1 MNIKNWKPLIM
12 ATAIL
17 IYVSG
22 CGTSVT
28 ETDTNRYDG
37 TLRIEDGMAQPMV
50 VFSPADTD
58 NHESDILRFCVY
70 VETDHDTDG
79 DGKADLVKAFIQLPK
94 SAAEGKYKAA
104 ALYDPL
110 PYVTGMIDNG
120 NKYFNLPFETD
131 PFDKEKLYEPGE
143 KRKSAGSKDT
153 LTAALEADSS
163 QWLYTAPRNSVNGYF
178 HASMYD
184 YFLIRG
190 FAVVECAG
198 IGTFGSE
205 GFELC
210 GTDLERDS
218 HKAVVEWLAGNRR
231 AFTDK
236 ENNIEIT
243 ADWCNHNIAMTGV
256 SYGGTLPFEVATTGV
271 EGLKTIIPV
280 AGISNWYNYSNSQGV
295 SLSAYPH
302 YSDTL
307 AAMNAGNLFLDDDW
321 LVPNID
327 YISWL
332 NQQQADEEK
341 ANGNYDETWAAL
353 DYSDDY
359 ETIRCSAL
367 IISGLN
373 DFNVTTTHQLQ
384 MYESFKKAGQNVK
397 IIFHQDGHNSY
408 FGKLIGDDLSDE
420 VINKWLCHYLY
431 DVDNG
436 IETMPEVFAQSNL
449 DGSFTTYDSWND
461 LTLSSFGVENE
472 GGETTVLSGKFD
484 TFLQDIEDISM
495 EKYYQ
500 TFFDEDHLAV
510 YTLTVPEG
518 SVISGTPEIHV
529 RLSTPDTDQDNLMV
543 TAALIDVMKDGGY
556 FEAYNLLS
564 DGGRLPKRTVSEY
577 TFGEGHEDGK
587 LVEFVQSYTDIKL
600 VSIGWADLLDPEAK
614 KYPTLDTDWHTAEA
628 GKYSEYTITLTPTE
642 YTLDKGHILQL
653 YLFAQDP
660 YKTRE
665 DDGESGYISLNKTD
679 EVYSFKID
687 NTSIEAELPIR

>member
-1 MNIKNWKPLIM
+1 MRIKRWQSLLLTGAVSIC
-12 ATAIL
+12 L
-17 IYVSG
+17 SG
-22 CGTSVT
+22 CGTSVPGK
-28 ETDTNRYDG
+28 DTPKYDG
-37 TLRIEDGMAQPMV
+37 TLHIEEGMAQPMV
-50 VFSPADTD
+50 VFSSADTD
-58 NHESDILRFCVY
+58 NHDSDILRFCVY

-79 DGKADLVKAFIQLPK
+79 DGKADLVKAFIQVPK

-104 ALYDPL
+104 ALYDPM

-131 PFDKEKLYEPGE
+131 PFDKKKLYEPGE
-143 KRKSAGSKDT
+143 KRESAGTADT
-153 LTAALEADSS
+153 LAAALDADSS
-163 QWLYTAPRNSVNGYF
+163 QWLYTPPRNSTKGYYLT
-178 HASMYD
+178 SMYD

-198 IGTFGSE
+198 IGTYGSE

-236 ENNIEIT
+236 ENNIEIS
-243 ADWCNHNIAMTGV
+243 ADWCNHNVAMTGV
-256 SYGGTLPFEVATTGV
+256 SYGGTIPFEVATTGV

-280 AGISNWYNYSNSQGV
+280 AGISNWYNYANSQGV

-302 YSDTL
+302 YTDTL
-307 AAMNAGNLFLDDDW
+307 AAMNAGNLFLDDEW

-327 YISWL
+327 YIAWL

-359 ETIRCSAL
+359 ETIKCSAL

-373 DFNVTTTHQLQ
+373 DFNVMTTHPLQ

-397 IIFHQDGHNSY
+397 LVFHQDGHNSY
-408 FGKLIGDDLSDE
+408 LGKPIGDDLSDE

-436 IETMPEVFAQSNL
+436 IDSMPEIFIQSNL
-449 DGSFTTYDSWND
+449 DGSFVTYDSWND
-461 LTLSSFGVENE
+461 LPLKSFGAETE
-472 GGETTVLSGKFD
+472 GGETTVQSGKFD
-484 TFLQDIEDISM
+484 TFAQDYEDISM
-495 EKYYQ
+495 EEYYRDN
-500 TFFDEDHLAV
+500 FDKDHLAV
-510 YTLTVPEG
+510 YDLTVPEG

-529 RLSTPDTDQDNLMV
+529 RLSTNDTDQENIMV
-543 TAALIDVMKDGGY
+543 TAALVDVMKDGGY
-556 FEAYNLLS
+556 FKAYNLLS
-564 DGGRLPKRTVSEY
+564 NGARLPKKTVSTYEI
-577 TFGEGHEDGK
+577 GEGHEDGK
-587 LVEFVQSYTDIKL
+587 FTEYVQSYTDIKL
-600 VSIGWADLLDPEAK
+600 ISIGWADLLDPEAK
-614 KYPTLDTDWHTAEA
+614 KYPTLDTNWNTAEA
-628 GKYSEYTITLTPTE
+628 GKYSDYTITLTPTE
-642 YTLDKGHILQL
+642 YTLDKGHVLQL

-660 YKTRE
+660 LRTRE
-665 DDGESGYISLNKTD
+665 DDGESGYITRNKTD

-687 NTSIEAELPIR
+687 NASIAAELPIR